1 MFSDALKGSNEAMK
15 GCARLGG
22 RAGCAKNGV
31 FMGSGTGL
39 HGRTRI
45 ELVSEEG
52 TSDPSPARPGQSIKR
67 TLSRIGYR
75 GRSGV
80 QGGLNTKESQLQQ
93 LDDASAS
100 LEVYRGQGRPPGR
113 FGGQPWTSDP
123 PRSRT
128 AWPYGP

>member
-45 ELVSEEG
+45 ELVSDEG
-52 TSDPSPARPGQSIKR
+52 TSDPSSPRPEQSLKR
-67 TLSRIGYR
+67 TLSRIGYC
-75 GRSGV
+75 GRLGV
-80 QGGLNTKESQLQQ
+80 QGGLNTKESRLQQ
-93 LDDASAS
+93 IDDASAS
-100 LEVYRGQGRPPGR
+100 L
-113 FGGQPWTSDP
+113 
-123 PRSRT
+123 
-128 AWPYGP
+128 

>member
-1 MFSDALKGSNEAMK
+1 MFSDALKGSKQAMK
-15 GCARLGG
+15 GCAGLGG

-75 GRSGV
+75 ARSGV
-80 QGGLNTKESQLQQ
+80 QVDLDRTGERLQQ
-93 LDDASAS
+93 IDDASAS
-100 LEVYRGQGRPPGR
+100 L
-113 FGGQPWTSDP
+113 
-123 PRSRT
+123 
-128 AWPYGP
+128 